1 MTGNAFTFFLR
12 TAELLQKFACFW
24 WRRSGCDP
32 DFFRSEPR
40 IAAVFVR
47 ENVGVV
53 QNTLAV
59 AHSELRTFAGV
70 DGEMIKFSCLASD
83 FSVYHFHLWLKAY
96 THLWNNS
103 KWSSFGMQSI
113 AQSMAPRFHAS
124 WCWFGVWC
132 FGAPDRMLAGPTS
145 PKTPPFYSCDRF
157 QIKLKISNARE
168 LLEV

>member
-1 MTGNAFTFFLR
+1 M
-12 TAELLQKFACFW
+12 
-24 WRRSGCDP
+24 SG
-32 DFFRSEPR
+32 SYK
-40 IAAVFVR
+40 IL
-47 ENVGVV
+47 
-53 QNTLAV
+53 LAV
-59 AHSELRTFAGV
+59 AHGELRTFAGV

-103 KWSSFGMQSI
+103 KWPSFGMQSI

-132 FGAPDRMLAGPTS
+132 FGAPDRMLAGATS